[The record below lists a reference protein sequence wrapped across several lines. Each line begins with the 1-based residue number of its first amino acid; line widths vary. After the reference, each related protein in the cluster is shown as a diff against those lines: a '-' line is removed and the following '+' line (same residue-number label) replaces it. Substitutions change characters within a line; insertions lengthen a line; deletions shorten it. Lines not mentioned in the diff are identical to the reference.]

1 MLKEF
6 LKGNI
11 TVSDSIESWE
21 EALRVGAKP
30 LIDNKNIEERYVQ
43 AIIDNVYKYGPYIVL
58 TEGAAMPHSRPE
70 DGVLKMGMSF
80 LKVKNGVDFY
90 QTDEKVYLFFILAS
104 ESNDRHQEALS
115 ELANFLENDEKLHKM
130 IKDDLTEDEILA
142 LL

>member
-6 LKGNI
+6 LKGNMKI
-11 TVSDSIESWE
+11 VESVSNWE
-21 EALRVGAKP
+21 EALKIGSKSLV
-30 LIDNKNIEERYVQ
+30 DNKNIEEKYVQ
-43 AIIDNVYKYGPYIVL
+43 AIINNVYKYGPYIVL
-58 TEGAAMPHSRPE
+58 TDGVAMPHSRPE
-70 DGVLKMGMSF
+70 DGVLKKGMSF